1 MRNNTHILLTDNSDY
16 KLKYILALVNS
27 KLFDFIYWTINPEK
41 GEALAEVKA
50 MHLDQLPIK
59 FADNKTQSKIEILV
73 DKILTN
79 KLEDNSA
86 VTKDLENQIDKLVY
100 ELYDLTEEEIKI
112 IETM

>member
-1 MRNNTHILLTDNSDY
+1 MRNNTHILLKDNSDY

-59 FADNKTQSKIEILV
+59 FADNKTQSEIELLV
-73 DKILTN
+73 DKILTI

-86 VTKDLENQIDKLVY
+86 DTKDLENQIDQLVY
-100 ELYDLTEEEIKI
+100 KLYDLTEEEIRI
-112 IETM
+112 IETT